1 MTAFFQNIW
10 AWITSHA
17 DIIAGV
23 LTPANLILV
32 IGALV
37 QVFRQKKTIVAN
49 TNITGDLNKALKE
62 NKVLQDIKE
71 RNKEIEALRAQV
83 GDIADQMTQAIT
95 KLNAVL
101 EVQESAYNASSLP
114 KETLVT
120 IHNLIASGK
129 FAESKA
135 RVAVN
140 EEMAALRAKIE
151 ELVQAGEKSEE
162 KIKKLTNAAPKQ
174 PAQGVRL

>member
-1 MTAFFQNIW
+1 MTFFQNIW

-23 LTPANLILV
+23 LTPANLVLV
-32 IGALV
+32 ISTVVSL
-37 QVFRQKKTIVAN
+37 FRQKKTILAN
-49 TNITGDLNKALKE
+49 TMTTADLSKALRDSAIGKS
-62 NKVLQDIKE
+62 LQGTTE
-71 RNKEIEALRAQV
+71 ELSALRAQV

-174 PAQGVRL
+174 TAQGVRL